1 MKRAMV
7 IAAWIFVV
15 CAAIALV
22 RGSHHSIVQG
32 CRFVASLLAGT
43 GFSLPRLFRLVIWP
57 VGMTVVL
64 PASGLIAALDI
75 LEGRPRARTT
85 AVVASA
91 LGILMYCGGFWGPTL
106 RRELCYVI
114 FGSNEVA
121 VGMYY
126 GFNVVV
132 PALCVCAWLACL
144 ILFAANRRWTSRV
157 ATLRGAWHARTASRV
172 RAVMLGLPAA
182 WIFLD
187 RVPWLARRHP
197 TFFWGVVFPILVE
210 TAVLL
215 AFAFVVSRVV
225 FAVRRS
231 LDGGGSAAAVKLRA
245 WLRFR

>member
-1 MKRAMV
+1 MKRAVV

-22 RGSHHSIVQG
+22 RGSHHSIVHG
-32 CRFVASLLAGT
+32 CQYVVGLLAGV
-43 GFSLPRLFRLVIWP
+43 GLSLPRLFRLVLWP

-64 PASGLIAALDI
+64 PASGLVAAMDI
-75 LEGRPRARTT
+75 LGGQRRARMT

-91 LGILMYCGGFWGPTL
+91 LGILMYCGELRSRAHHTELGF
-106 RRELCYVI
+106 VI
-114 FGSNEVA
+114 FGGNDVA
-121 VGMYY
+121 IAMWYA
-126 GFNVVV
+126 FNAVV
-132 PALCVCAWLACL
+132 PVVCVCAWLACL
-144 ILFAANRRWTSRV
+144 ILFAANRRCTSRV
-157 ATLRGAWHARTASRV
+157 ATLRGVWRGRTVSRV

-215 AFAFVVSRVV
+215 AFAFVVGRVV
-225 FAVRRS
+225 FAVERS
-231 LDGGGSAAAVKLRA
+231 WMAREPPPQ
-245 WLRFR
+245 